1 MRKLIR
7 VWAALA
13 LVLLFTEITLAQ
25 QTGRLDGE
33 IIDRDGKPY
42 TDVTVELKNPA
53 TGQTYNLKTDKN
65 GKFTQIGLPDG
76 VYTITLTNK
85 KDNLSYGPVQTL
97 VDRAKDNNF
106 KVDFKQLLAETAA
119 SHPEEIKKRTEEE
132 DKFKAMKGHFD
143 AGVAAMSDANDL
155 QKQIKTAATADQKA
169 PLQEKRTSDCQKA
182 ITEFQQAE
190 QGVGPKEV
198 GNHATVWQDIG
209 AADEC
214 VGHYDEAADA
224 FQKAVDLKPQAAYY
238 TGLSTNLAN
247 SATGQTDPKV
257 AESKLADANA
267 DCEKALALEPAV
279 GGTCYKNVG
288 IVLSNKGRQK
298 DAVVPLQ
305 KATQANPQDGQAWY
319 LLGSALSA
327 GIEPKQEGEKMLYI
341 IPPGTK
347 EAYQKCIDIAPN
359 TPLAAQ
365 AKEALDG
372 LNALSGGADTTV
384 SKKKKKS

>member
-13 LVLLFTEITLAQ
+13 MVLLFAGIALAQ
-25 QTGRLDGE
+25 DTGRLDGE
-33 IIDRDGKPY
+33 ILDKDGKPY
-42 TDVTVELKNPA
+42 VDVNVEIKSVD
-53 TGQTYNLKTDKN
+53 TGQTFKVKTDKN
-65 GKFTQIGLPDG
+65 GKFVQLGLRAG
-76 VYTITLTNK
+76 TYTISLT
-85 KDNLSYGPVQTL
+85 KDDFKYGPEKVP
-97 VDRAKDNNF
+97 VDPVKENVYRLSVKEQMAKA
-106 KVDFKQLLAETAA
+106 VAA
-119 SHPEEIKKRTEEE
+119 HPEEVKKKEEE
-132 DKFKAMKGHFD
+132 ENKFKAMKMHFD
-143 AGVAAMSDANDL
+143 NGVAAMADASDL
-155 QKQIKTAATADQKA
+155 QKQIRAAATADQKA
-169 PLQEKRTSDCQKA
+169 PLQEKRAADCQKA

-190 QGVGPKEV
+190 QGVGPKEIA
-198 GNHATVWQDIG
+198 NHATVWQDIG
-209 AADEC
+209 AANEC
-214 VGHYDEAADA
+214 VGHYDEAAEA

-238 TGLSTNLAN
+238 AGLSTNLAN
-247 SATGQTDPKV
+247 SAAGQTDPKV
-257 AESKLADANA
+257 TESKLADANA
-267 DCEKALALEPAV
+267 DCEKALALEPAA

-327 GIEPKQEGEKMLYI
+327 GIEPKQEGDKMMYI

-365 AKEALDG
+365 AKEAIAGLD
-372 LNALSGGADTTV
+372 ALSGGADTTI